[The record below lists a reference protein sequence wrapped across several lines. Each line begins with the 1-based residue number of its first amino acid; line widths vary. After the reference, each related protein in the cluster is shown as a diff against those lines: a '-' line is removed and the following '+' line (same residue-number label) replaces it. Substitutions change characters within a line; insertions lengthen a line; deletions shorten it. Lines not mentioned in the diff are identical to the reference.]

1 MGPRRADFDRLRRG
15 RDMRDSG
22 AQSSGQRSAPGRRGD
37 PLGSAAPG
45 SDPAGRGVKEPP
57 IGIEP
62 MTYSLLPGGRTTLS
76 SCLQTFRQRWL
87 FGRFWRARSTRRST
101 WPGRATKPIAEHEE
115 PGGVIGS
122 RLAEGHPE
130 GTRSGLDAI
139 RNRANAPARGRR
151 LGGEAVCGRRASS
164 HWSLL
169 QRPCLQTRSL
179 SGGKARVSSRGA

>member
-1 MGPRRADFDRLRRG
+1 
-15 RDMRDSG
+15 MRCE
-22 AQSSGQRSAPGRRGD
+22 A
-37 PLGSAAPG
+37 
-45 SDPAGRGVKEPP
+45 VEPP

-101 WPGRATKPIAEHEE
+101 WPGRATEPIAEHEE

-139 RNRANAPARGRR
+139 RNRANAPAPGR
-151 LGGEAVCGRRASS
+151 
-164 HWSLL
+164 
-169 QRPCLQTRSL
+169 
-179 SGGKARVSSRGA
+179 